1 MLSNGRLSRM
11 RQMRAAAIAA
21 LVVAA
26 WWGRPCVAQVGAGH
40 VDERVTSTTDT
51 AQHFALYLPPGY
63 TTEPRWPILLVLDPR
78 GRALLALQ
86 LFQDAAARL
95 GWIVMSSYNSL
106 SDGPPEPNVAAVNA
120 MLAAAQTRWS
130 IDSSRLYLAGF
141 SGTARAALA
150 FAVALRG
157 HVAGVIAA
165 GGALGFTLGGPE
177 TAFAGDST
185 FAYFGAAGTRDFNY
199 EEVLAMAGRFQRTRV
214 PYRVVTFEGP
224 HSWPPADVCGDAL
237 GWLELGALLGGLRPR
252 GSGRARAARVVGGPA
267 ADGLER
273 GPRTARGGAGAR
285 RRARAR
291 RSLGGGPAAGR
302 RDRARLRRLAG
313 G

>member
-51 AQHFALYLPPGY
+51 AQHFALSLPPGY
-63 TTEPRWPILLVLDPR
+63 TTERRWPILLVLDPR

-120 MLAAAQTRWS
+120 MLAAAQPRWS

-157 HVAGVIAA
+157 HVAGVIAAGGAPGFPLGGPGGAFGGGWPGHGAGGIAA

-199 EEVLAMAGRFQRTRV
+199 EEVLAMAGRVQRSEERRV
-214 PYRVVTFEGP
+214 G
-224 HSWPPADVCGDAL
+224 
-237 GWLELGALLGGLRPR
+237 
-252 GSGRARAARVVGGPA
+252 
-267 ADGLER
+267 
-273 GPRTARGGAGAR
+273 
-285 RRARAR
+285 
-291 RSLGGGPAAGR
+291 
-302 RDRARLRRLAG
+302 
-313 G
+313 

>member
-40 VDERVTSTTDT
+40 IDERVTSTTDT

-63 TTEPRWPILLVLDPR
+63 TTERRWPILLVLDPR

-120 MLAAAQTRWS
+120 MLASAQARWS
-130 IDSSRLYLAGF
+130 IDTTRLYLAGL
-141 SGTARAALA
+141 SRPPRTPRCARGRAPGG
-150 FAVALRG
+150 VPPPPPSRG
-157 HVAGVIAA
+157 GSPRAA
-165 GGALGFTLGGPE
+165 GGPPGLPPPPCGKTPPGR
-177 TAFAGDST
+177 
-185 FAYFGAAGTRDFNY
+185 GA
-199 EEVLAMAGRFQRTRV
+199 
-214 PYRVVTFEGP
+214 
-224 HSWPPADVCGDAL
+224 
-237 GWLELGALLGGLRPR
+237 
-252 GSGRARAARVVGGPA
+252 
-267 ADGLER
+267 
-273 GPRTARGGAGAR
+273 
-285 RRARAR
+285 
-291 RSLGGGPAAGR
+291 
-302 RDRARLRRLAG
+302 
-313 G
+313 